1 MALLVTGLAAG
12 QLTLGPLATA
22 APDSRDARAAEQPLP
37 SVAPAPR
44 EIAREGGDAEVT
56 GRVAVVAD
64 DRTDA
69 AARDRLVR
77 ELKAHG
83 ADRVDVLA
91 PGSALPHG
99 QLVLR
104 LGPADRPDI
113 ARALGDTKAPDAAE
127 GYALRVA
134 VRDDDRQVTLAGTD
148 AAGQFYAVQ
157 TLRQL
162 FVRADGVWRIAGARV
177 EDRPA
182 MPLRGT
188 IEGFYGQP
196 WSPAERLDQMD
207 FYGDVKANTYVY
219 APKDDPYHR
228 DKWRDPYPADKVT
241 ELGTLVKR
249 ADANHVR
256 FTFAV
261 SPGGSIC
268 YSDPADRAAL
278 KKKLQAVYDLG
289 VRAFSIPL
297 DDISYTKWNC
307 AGDQTAYGAPGRAA
321 AAKAQVD
328 LLNDVQKNFVATH
341 EGAHPLQMV
350 PTEYGDLTDT
360 AYKQTMRAT
369 LDPAVVVMW
378 TGTDVVPPSITN
390 AQADAASQLF
400 GRKVFVWDN
409 YPVNDYG
416 QTSGRLLLGPYDKR
430 EAGLSEHLS
439 GIVANP
445 MNQPYA
451 SKVAVFGSASF
462 AWNDRAYDADATWK
476 QAMDYLAGGDREA
489 AGALRVFSDL
499 EHLAP
504 TFGPKPWQEQAP
516 QLDARI
522 DQFWTRWKAGE
533 RDAAVAGLRTYAQEI
548 AAAPARIRAGS
559 VQAGFV
565 TDAGPWLDATAL
577 WGKATVT
584 MLDALAARV
593 DGDEDRAR
601 TLLGQARELQ
611 EQAAAV
617 KVDPARNTWGKA
629 PVKVADGVLDT
640 FLVQADMVIELWGS
654 ADGSE
659 NLALKGTAT
668 ASSVEQNLD
677 RLKAANVNDGSNQT
691 RWASGYADDSWVQI
705 KLAAPTK
712 VAAVTLA
719 WESACATEYRIETSA
734 DGVHWTTA
742 ATRTPAACGTDVVR
756 LTGGEAASYVR
767 MQGVER
773 NSTWGYSIYE
783 MGVYGT
789 AV

>member
-1 MALLVTGLAAG
+1 VLATALAAG
-12 QLTLGPLATA
+12 QLAALGPAAHAAQPATGAAA
-22 APDSRDARAAEQPLP
+22 APRPLP
-37 SVAPAPR
+37 AVAPAPQS
-44 EIAREGGDAEVT
+44 IAREGGDAEVT

-91 PGSALPHG
+91 PGDAVPAGL
-99 QLVLR
+99 LTVR

-113 ARALGDTKAPDAAE
+113 ARALGPAEVPGQAE
-127 GYALRVA
+127 GYALRVTSGGA
-134 VRDDDRQVTLAGTD
+134 GRQVTLAGHD
-148 AAGQFYAVQ
+148 ATGQFYAVQ

-162 FVRADGVWRIAGARV
+162 FVRADGQWRVAGARV
-177 EDRPA
+177 QDRPA

-196 WSPAERLDQMD
+196 WTAAERLDQMD

-228 DKWRDPYPADKVT
+228 DKWRDPYPADKVD
-241 ELGTLVKR
+241 ELGTLVRR

-268 YSDPADRAAL
+268 YSDPADRTAL
-278 KKKLQAVYDLG
+278 KNKLQAVYDLG

-307 AGDQTAYGAPGRAA
+307 AGDQTAYGAPGRQA

-328 LLNDVQKNFVATH
+328 LLNDIQKNFVDTH
-341 EGAHPLQMV
+341 EGTHPLQMV

-369 LDPAVVVMW
+369 LDPDVVVMW
-378 TGTDVVPPSITN
+378 TGTDVVPPAITN
-390 AQADAASQLF
+390 EQADGASKLF

-416 QTSGRLLLGPYDKR
+416 QTSGRLLLAPYDKR

-451 SKVAVFGSASF
+451 SKIAVFGSASF
-462 AWNDRAYDADATWK
+462 AWNDRAYDADATWR
-476 QAMDYLAGGDREA
+476 QALGYLAGGDRDA
-489 AGALRVFSDL
+489 AGALGVFADL

-504 TFGPKPWQEQAP
+504 TFGPAPWQPQAP
-516 QLDARI
+516 QLAARI
-522 DQFWTRWKAGE
+522 DRFWTDWKAGD
-533 RDAAVAGLRTYAQEI
+533 RKQALAALRAYAQRIED
-548 AAAPARIRAGS
+548 APARIRAGS

-565 TDAGPWLDATAL
+565 TDAAPWLDATAL
-577 WGKATVT
+577 WGKATAT

-593 DGDEDRAR
+593 DGDKDHADELLTKARA
-601 TLLGQARELQ
+601 LQ

-629 PVKVADGVLDT
+629 PVKIADGVLDA
-640 FLVQADMVIELWGS
+640 FLVQTDTMLELWDS
-654 ADGSE
+654 AGGAE
-659 NLALKGTAT
+659 NLAVQGTAT
-668 ASSVEQNLD
+668 ASSVEQDLD
-677 RLKAANVNDGSNQT
+677 RLKAANVNDGSYAT
-691 RWASGYADDSWVQI
+691 RWASGYADDSWVQV
-705 KLAAPTK
+705 KLAAPAK

-719 WESACATEYRIETSA
+719 WESACAAEYRVETST

-742 ATRTPAACGTDVVR
+742 ATRTPATCATDTVR
-756 LTGGEAASYVR
+756 LTADEPVSYVR
-767 MQGVER
+767 MQGVKR
-773 NSTWGYSIYE
+773 ASTWGYSLYE

-789 AV
+789 PA